1 MLHEL
6 SDLRHSIMD
15 GRTHDALLLVEELD
29 GMSRKAIIRAIRSY
43 LVRMLVHLI
52 KYQAERR
59 LTNSWAASIRGSVRE
74 IQHLNLQDNKRS
86 YYLRSDEWQ
95 EHLEDVWGDALDE
108 ASLEAFSGRY
118 DAKELSELIDSK
130 RVLAIAIEL
139 LNAVYTIP
147 RKEIT
152 AYIDERL
159 KQNDA
164 LKNCH

>member
-1 MLHEL
+1 
-6 SDLRHSIMD
+6 MD
-15 GRTHDALLLVEELD
+15 GRTHDALMLIQELD

-43 LVRMLVHLI
+43 LVRLLVYLI

-74 IQHLNLQDNKRS
+74 IQHLNLQDNKR
-86 YYLRSDEWQ
+86 YYYVSSDEWQ
-95 EHLEDVWGDALDE
+95 EHLEDLWEDALDE
-108 ASLEAFSGRY
+108 ASIEAFNGRY

-130 RVLAIAIEL
+130 KVLAIATEL

-147 RKEIT
+147 RKEIA
-152 AYIDERL
+152 AYIDGRL
-159 KQNDA
+159 KQHDA